1 MISLVAAQGFP
12 ARRVIALL
20 DVSESGYYAWR
31 ERTPSARSLRRA
43 WLARMILD
51 IHRESGS
58 TFGYRRVRKELE
70 HRYGISVS
78 HGTVELLMN
87 QAGIR
92 GRAGHL
98 RDQAL
103 QRAARPQSHRWIVDV
118 LAFSTL
124 QGSLY
129 TAVVL
134 DITSRRLIGWSTAA
148 TAETALVH
156 RALVAA
162 ITRGA
167 GTDPPAETAQ
177 HDPLAC
183 FFTERA
189 VTLECAPVSGAMGDW
204 YDHAVVEAFWE
215 EIHREPAG
223 PDSWQDAEVLEAE
236 LIETFEHF
244 TRQERAAGRR
254 AHPHRGRINADDT
267 SGPPSA
273 PVRRPGGRM
282 RAPRRR

>member
-1 MISLVAAQGFP
+1 MISRVAAQGFP

-31 ERTPSARSLRRA
+31 ERTPSARALRRA
-43 WLARMILD
+43 WLTRMILD

-70 HRYGISVS
+70 HRYGINVS

-87 QAGIR
+87 RAGIR

-98 RDQAL
+98 RDQAP
-103 QRAARPQSHRWIVDV
+103 QNAARPRSHRWIVDV
-118 LAFSTL
+118 RAFPTL
-124 QGSLY
+124 QGSLC

-134 DITSRRLIGWSTAA
+134 DTTSRRLVGWSTAG
-148 TAETALVH
+148 TAETALAH
-156 RALVAA
+156 RALIAA
-162 ITRGA
+162 ITHGA

-177 HDPLAC
+177 HNPLAC
-183 FFTERA
+183 SFTERA
-189 VTLECAPVSGAMGDW
+189 HTLKCAPVSGAMGDW

-223 PDSWQDAEVLEAE
+223 PDSRQDAKALEAE
-236 LIETFEHF
+236 LIEVFEHF
-244 TRQERAAGRR
+244 TRQE
-254 AHPHRGRINADDT
+254 
-267 SGPPSA
+267 
-273 PVRRPGGRM
+273 
-282 RAPRRR
+282 